1 MEKDKEFPK
10 SDFKDSVYPMGEIRG
25 LIANVLHP
33 KRYAADIDWIL
44 CEVLEVERSELA
56 TVRTVSTA
64 QYETIMSYSAERAK
78 GKPLAYI
85 VGYRNFMGYDIAVEK
100 GVLIPRFE
108 TEMLVEKALSGIDK
122 SNKIHVLDLCTGSGA
137 IAVALSKA
145 LPNAEVTASDIS
157 DAALGIA
164 RRNFDK
170 NGVRVNPVRSDLLDG
185 IAGKYDLIVCNPPYI
200 RTADIAD
207 LDIEV
212 KGFEPRQALDGG
224 DDGLQFYRRL
234 LTVCK
239 YLNPGGAA
247 YFECGDGQA
256 GEVRD
261 MFAATGYGVE
271 VYEDLDGVERIVKV
285 KHET

>member
-1 MEKDKEFPK
+1 
-10 SDFKDSVYPMGEIRG
+10 
-25 LIANVLHP
+25 
-33 KRYAADIDWIL
+33 
-44 CEVLEVERSELA
+44 LA

-122 SNKIHVLDLCTGSGA
+122 STKIHVLDLCTGSGA